1 MKSTLRKYAAL
12 AALTAVMA
20 PAANAQQADGEAQ
33 DEFVPHWFIQA
44 QAGVSATRGEASFSD
59 LLSPSVQFALGRQ
72 FTPCISAR
80 VKASGWQA
88 KGGWVNPSQI
98 YTFKQAG
105 LQADVRLDLTSLFG
119 GYSATRP
126 VSVGLFAGGGANM
139 AWDNGEACTL
149 KTHGYELPY
158 LWTEHKL
165 RAVGSAGVDANI
177 RLSDRVSLGLELNA
191 HIINDHFNSKKAG
204 NADWM
209 FNALA
214 GVRINLGKTRRAKT
228 VPATVVVPV
237 QSAEQPAEQRPV
249 TPDQPGVRQEVKPAP
264 KADRIREDIF
274 FAISSAQLTPQEQA
288 KVNNLVAFLKQHTS
302 MKVTLQGYADKGT
315 GNADINMAY
324 SKQRVAAVKALLL
337 KAGIAESRILTEA
350 HGDTWQPFR
359 ENDKNR
365 VCICISE

>member
-1 MKSTLRKYAAL
+1 MKTTLRKVAAL

-20 PAANAQQADGEAQ
+20 PAANAQQVEGEAQ

-88 KGGWVNPSQI
+88 KGGWVNPSQT

-126 VSVGLFAGGGANM
+126 VSVGVFVGGGANM
-139 AWDNGEACTL
+139 AWDNADACAL

-165 RAVGSAGVDANI
+165 RAVGSGGIDANI

-214 GVRINLGKTRRAKT
+214 GVRINLGKTRRAKAA
-228 VPATVVVPV
+228 PAPVVVPS
-237 QSAEQPAEQRPV
+237 QPAAEPAEQRP
-249 TPDQPGVRQEVKPAP
+249 TTTEQPSARPEAKPEK
-264 KADRIREDIF
+264 KADRLRVDVF
-274 FAISSAQLTPQEQA
+274 FAISSAKLTPQEQA
-288 KVNNLVAFLKQHTS
+288 KVNDLVAFLKQHTG

-315 GNADINMAY
+315 GNPDINMTY
-324 SKQRVAAVKALLL
+324 SKQRVAAVKALLV
-337 KAGIAESRILTEA
+337 KAGISESRILTEA